1 MKHLTIITGHYGS
14 GKTNA
19 AVNLALMAKR
29 NFPESSVRIADIDIV
44 NPYFRTAD
52 SRALLEEA
60 GVEVLIPEFAN
71 TNVDIPSLPPKLYS
85 LFDENADGYTVIDV
99 GGDDGAVALGM
110 YSDRIRECG
119 YDMFCV
125 VNMYRPLISDPRDAA
140 GGIREIE
147 ESSRLSCTGII
158 NNSNLGVETTEDDI
172 ISSIEYGEKCAAE
185 AGVPLVYQTYE
196 KNYAPGAAELY
207 PVEKRNILL
216 PIIDITKKLY

>member
-19 AVNLALMAKR
+19 AVNLALMAKQA
-29 NFPESSVRIADIDIV
+29 FPDSPVRIADLDIV

-71 TNVDIPSLPPKLYS
+71 TNVDIPSLPPRLFS
-85 LFDENADGYTVIDV
+85 LFDKSADGYTIIDV

-110 YSDRIRECG
+110 YSDRIKECG
-119 YDMFCV
+119 YDMLCV
-125 VNMYRPLISDPRDAA
+125 VNMYRPLISDPADAVS
-140 GGIREIE
+140 GIREIE

-172 ISSIEYGEKCAAE
+172 ISSIGYGEKCADNL
-185 AGVPLVYQTYE
+185 GVPLVYQTYE
-196 KNYAPGAAELY
+196 KSYAPGVTELY
-207 PVEKRNILL
+207 PEDKRSILL
-216 PIIDITKKLY
+216 PISDITRKLY